1 MENIKVEDNKLE
13 VILEDNILEVI
24 VEDNKLEVIVEDNK
38 LQLILNKYNTK
49 KNSKYNN
56 YGKYYEKYLNN
67 YINKQIRYL
76 EIGVSRGESLFA
88 MCEYFGDAKVIAGI
102 DINPYSITIEDKK
115 KKIFVEI
122 GKQNNELF
130 LKKVNDKYGSFDVI
144 IDDGSHELDDILV
157 SFNTLFPLL
166 NDKGVYIIENTVNI
180 RDYLYF
186 FHNLVRYKNKTTNDY
201 CEDGSRNASVDP
213 EKINMK
219 TDNILEYSLG
229 DIIFTNAAIII
240 YKDIKH
246 HWINTDTDTNIN
258 TNNI

>member
-24 VEDNKLEVIVEDNK
+24 VEDNN

-67 YINKQIRYL
+67 YVNKQISYL

-88 MCEYFGDAKVIAGI
+88 MHEYFGDAKVIAGV
-102 DINPYSITIEDKK
+102 DINPYSIIFEDKK

-144 IDDGSHELDDILV
+144 IDDGSHELDDILA

-201 CEDGSRNASVDP
+201 GGDDSIVDP

-219 TDNILEYSLG
+219 TDNMLEYSLG
-229 DIIFTNAAIII
+229 DIVFTNAAIII
-240 YKDIKH
+240 YKDIKY
-246 HWINTDTDTNIN
+246 HWINI
-258 TNNI
+258 NNI

>member
-13 VILEDNILEVI
+13 VI
-24 VEDNKLEVIVEDNK
+24 VEDNNLEVIVEDNK

-102 DINPYSITIEDKK
+102 DRNPYSITIEDKK

-201 CEDGSRNASVDP
+201 GGDYSLVDP
-213 EKINMK
+213 DKINMK
-219 TDNILEYSLG
+219 TDNIFEYSLG

-240 YKDIKH
+240 YKDVKH
-246 HWINTDTDTNIN
+246 HWININ
-258 TNNI
+258 

>member
-1 MENIKVEDNKLE
+1 MENNLQVEEN
-13 VILEDNILEVI
+13 NILQENI
-24 VEDNKLEVIVEDNK
+24 LQVEENNILQENILQVKENNILLQVEENN

-56 YGKYYEKYLNN
+56 YGKYYDKYLNN

-76 EIGVSRGESLFA
+76 EIGVSNGKNLFA
-88 MCEYFGDAKVIAGI
+88 MCEYFGNAKVIVGI
-102 DINPYSITIEDKK
+102 DRNPYCITFEEKEK
-115 KKIFVEI
+115 NIFVEI
-122 GKQNNELF
+122 GKHNNEIF
-130 LKKVNDKYGSFDVI
+130 LKKVNDKYGGFDII

-157 SFNTLFPLL
+157 LFNTLFPLL

-201 CEDGSRNASVDP
+201 GGDDSLVDP

-240 YKDIKH
+240 YKDVKY
-246 HWINTDTDTNIN
+246 HWINNI
-258 TNNI
+258 

>member
-1 MENIKVEDNKLE
+1 MENIKVEDNNLQVVVE
-13 VILEDNILEVI
+13 EDNNLQVVVE
-24 VEDNKLEVIVEDNK
+24 EDNNLQVVVEEDNN
-38 LQLILNKYNTK
+38 LQVILNKYNTK

-56 YGKYYEKYLNN
+56 YGKYYDRYLNN

-76 EIGVSRGESLFA
+76 EIGMAKGESLLA
-88 MCEYFGDAKVIAGI
+88 MCEYFVNAQVIAGI
-102 DINPYSITIEDKK
+102 DRNPFCITFEEKK
-115 KKIFVEI
+115 KNIFVEI

-130 LKKVNDKYGSFDVI
+130 LKKVNDKYGGFDII

-201 CEDGSRNASVDP
+201 GDDDSLVDP

-240 YKDIKH
+240 YKDVKY
-246 HWINTDTDTNIN
+246 HWINNI
-258 TNNI
+258 

>member
-1 MENIKVEDNKLE
+1 MENIQV
-13 VILEDNILEVI
+13 EDNILEVI
-24 VEDNKLEVIVEDNK
+24 VEENILEVAVEDNN

-76 EIGVSRGESLFA
+76 EIGISKGESLFA
-88 MCEYFGDAKVIAGI
+88 MCEYFRNAEVIAGI
-102 DINPYSITIEDKK
+102 DINPYSIIFEQKEK
-115 KKIFVEI
+115 NIFVEI

-144 IDDGSHELDDILV
+144 IDDGSHELDDILL

-201 CEDGSRNASVDP
+201 CEDDSHNASVDP

-219 TDNILEYSLG
+219 TENILEYSLG

-240 YKDIKH
+240 YKDIKY
-246 HWINTDTDTNIN
+246 HWINNI
-258 TNNI
+258 

>member
-1 MENIKVEDNKLE
+1 MENIIEEN
-13 VILEDNILEVI
+13 N
-24 VEDNKLEVIVEDNK
+24 

-67 YINKQIRYL
+67 YINQHIRYL
-76 EIGVSRGESLFA
+76 EIGVSKGESLYA
-88 MCEYFGDAKVIAGI
+88 MYEYFNNAEVIVGI
-102 DINPYSITIEDKK
+102 DRNPYSITFEQSQKN
-115 KKIFVEI
+115 IFIEI

-130 LKKVNDKYGSFDVI
+130 LTKVNDKYGKFDVI

-166 NDKGVYIIENTVNI
+166 NDKGIYIIENTVNI

-186 FHNLVRYKNKTTNDY
+186 FHNLVRHKNKTSNDY
-201 CEDGSRNASVDP
+201 GDDNSIVDP
-213 EKINMK
+213 DKINMK
-219 TDNILEYSLG
+219 TENILEYSIG

-246 HWINTDTDTNIN
+246 HWINNI
-258 TNNI
+258 

>member
-1 MENIKVEDNKLE
+1 MENLQVEDN
-13 VILEDNILEVI
+13 NLEVI
-24 VEDNKLEVIVEDNK
+24 VEKNILETIVEENILEAEYNN
-38 LQLILNKYNTK
+38 LQVILNKYNTK

-67 YINKQIRYL
+67 YINKEIRYL
-76 EIGVSRGESLFA
+76 EIGMSKGESLLA
-88 MCEYFGDAKVIAGI
+88 MCEYFNNAKVIAGI
-102 DINPYSITIEDKK
+102 DRNPYSITFEQKEK
-115 KKIFVEI
+115 NIFVEI

-130 LKKVNDKYGSFDVI
+130 LKKVNDKYGSFDII
-144 IDDGSHELDDILV
+144 IDDGSHELDDILI

-180 RDYLYF
+180 RYYLYF

-201 CEDGSRNASVDP
+201 GGDNLLVDP
-213 EKINMK
+213 EKIHMK

-240 YKDIKH
+240 YKDVKH
-246 HWINTDTDTNIN
+246 HWINNI
-258 TNNI
+258 

>member
-1 MENIKVEDNKLE
+1 
-13 VILEDNILEVI
+13 
-24 VEDNKLEVIVEDNK
+24 
-38 LQLILNKYNTK
+38 LQLILNKYNTQ

-76 EIGVSRGESLFA
+76 EIGVSRGESLYA
-88 MCEYFGDAKVIAGI
+88 MHEYFNNAEVIVGI
-102 DINPYSITIEDKK
+102 DQNPYSI
-115 KKIFVEI
+115 IFEQTQNNIFIEI
-122 GKQNNELF
+122 GKQNNESF
-130 LKKVNDKYGSFDVI
+130 LNKVNDKYGRFDIV
-144 IDDGSHELDDILV
+144 IDDGTHELDDILI

-186 FHNLVRYKNKTTNDY
+186 FHNLVRYKNKTSNDY
-201 CEDGSRNASVDP
+201 GDNHSIVDP
-213 EKINMK
+213 DKINMK

-240 YKDIKH
+240 YKDVKYN
-246 HWINTDTDTNIN
+246 WINNI
-258 TNNI
+258 

>member
-1 MENIKVEDNKLE
+1 MENI
-13 VILEDNILEVI
+13 I
-24 VEDNKLEVIVEDNK
+24 VEENN

-76 EIGVSRGESLFA
+76 EIGVSRGESLYA
-88 MCEYFGDAKVIAGI
+88 MHEYFNNAEVIVGI
-102 DINPYSITIEDKK
+102 DRNPYSITFEKSQNN
-115 KKIFVEI
+115 IFIEI

-130 LKKVNDKYGSFDVI
+130 LKRVNDKYGNFDIV
-144 IDDGSHELDDILV
+144 IDDGTHELDDILV

-186 FHNLVRYKNKTTNDY
+186 FHNLVRYKNKSTNDY
-201 CEDGSRNASVDP
+201 GDNNSIVDP
-213 EKINMK
+213 DKINMK
-219 TDNILEYSLG
+219 TNNILEYSLG

-240 YKDIKH
+240 YKDVKY
-246 HWINTDTDTNIN
+246 HWINNI
-258 TNNI
+258 

>member
-1 MENIKVEDNKLE
+1 MENIQV
-13 VILEDNILEVI
+13 EDNILEVI
-24 VEDNKLEVIVEDNK
+24 AEENNLEVAVEDNN

-76 EIGVSRGESLFA
+76 EIGISKGESLFA
-88 MCEYFGDAKVIAGI
+88 MCEYFRNAEVIAGI
-102 DINPYSITIEDKK
+102 DINPYSIIFEQKEK
-115 KKIFVEI
+115 NIFVEI

-144 IDDGSHELDDILV
+144 IDDGSHELDDILL

-201 CEDGSRNASVDP
+201 CEDDSYNASVDP

-219 TDNILEYSLG
+219 TENILEYSLG

-240 YKDIKH
+240 YKDIKY
-246 HWINTDTDTNIN
+246 HWINNI
-258 TNNI
+258 

>member
-1 MENIKVEDNKLE
+1 MENIKVEDN
-13 VILEDNILEVI
+13 N
-24 VEDNKLEVIVEDNK
+24 

-67 YINKQIRYL
+67 YINKQISYL
-76 EIGVSRGESLFA
+76 EIGVSRGDSLFA
-88 MCEYFGDAKVIAGI
+88 MHEYFNNAEVIVGI
-102 DINPYSITIEDKK
+102 DINPYSITFQQNN
-115 KKIFVEI
+115 IFVEI

-144 IDDGSHELDDILV
+144 IDDGSHELDDILA

-186 FHNLVRYKNKTTNDY
+186 FHNLVRHKNKTTNDY
-201 CEDGSRNASVDP
+201 GGDDSIVDP
-213 EKINMK
+213 EKIIMK

-240 YKDIKH
+240 YKDVKH
-246 HWINTDTDTNIN
+246 HWINININ
-258 TNNI
+258 NI

>member
-1 MENIKVEDNKLE
+1 M
-13 VILEDNILEVI
+13 
-24 VEDNKLEVIVEDNK
+24 
-38 LQLILNKYNTK
+38 TA
-49 KNSKYNN
+49 
-56 YGKYYEKYLNN
+56 
-67 YINKQIRYL
+67 
-76 EIGVSRGESLFA
+76 F
-88 MCEYFGDAKVIAGI
+88 
-102 DINPYSITIEDKK
+102 SITFEQIQNN
-115 KKIFVEI
+115 IFIEI

-130 LKKVNDKYGSFDVI
+130 LKKVNDKYGNFDVI
-144 IDDGSHELDDILV
+144 IDDGSHELDDILA

-201 CEDGSRNASVDP
+201 GGDESLVDP

-229 DIIFTNAAIII
+229 DIVFTNAAIII
-240 YKDIKH
+240 YKDIKY
-246 HWINTDTDTNIN
+246 HWINTDTDTNTNTNTN